1 MITWFAQT
9 KMKNPKSKIQNPKHK
24 IQNLGFTLIELLVV
38 ISIIGILAS
47 LALSSY
53 SGAQKQTRDTQR
65 KSDLAQYRN
74 ALENYAAANNGIYP
88 QQTDRNPISNI
99 CSTTNPYPQNPKN
112 LYSAFIASCPNDPL
126 CPLGSCPGGRADYSY
141 QSSGD
146 RTKYIIYTDLE
157 TNGYWYICSTGRTGT
172 RKQADGEPTITTECP

>member
-1 MITWFAQT
+1 MIKIQ
-9 KMKNPKSKIQNPKHK
+9 NPKSKIQK
-24 IQNLGFTLIELLVV
+24 LGFTLIELLVV

-47 LALSSY
+47 LTLASY
-53 SGAQKQTRDTQR
+53 TGAQKQARDTQR
-65 KSDLAQYRN
+65 KSDLNQYRN

-88 QQTDRNPISNI
+88 LQTNRNPIAGNI

-112 LYSAFIASCPNDPL
+112 LYSAFIASCPSDPL

-146 RTKYIIYTDLE
+146 STKYIIYTDLE
-157 TNGYWYICSTGRTGT
+157 TDGYWYICSTGKTGT
-172 RKQADGEPTITTECP
+172 KEQVGGEPNVTDYCP